1 MSDNIDFQNMLMS
14 EDDYQKLLGSEL
26 GKYYAGRWEYFKEV
40 IDIIKHEEIKS
51 VLEIGPAQHPIVKKC
66 DVMIKPENDMWGR
79 PKKEFSKQY
88 LHDATETPW
97 PIKDKRYDLLIALQV
112 REHLGNK
119 QSRAFREVMRVSKMA
134 ILSFPYMW
142 DCPKDSR
149 NYPAHHM
156 INEELIGDWT
166 LNIKPEKIIKIPR
179 TGPEVS
185 KGPRIIYFW
194 KFN

>member
-1 MSDNIDFQNMLMS
+1 MTHDN
-14 EDDYQKLLGSEL
+14 YQELLKGEL
-26 GKYYAGRWEYFKEV
+26 GKYYEGRWEYFSKV
-40 IDIIKHEEIKS
+40 IELIKNEDIKT
-51 VLEIGPAQHPIVKKC
+51 VLEIGPAQHPIVKDC
-66 DVMIKPENDMWGR
+66 SVMIKPEDDMWGR
-79 PKKEFSKQY
+79 PEKELSKQI
-88 LHDATETPW
+88 LHDATEKPW
-97 PIKDKRYDLLIALQV
+97 PIKDKQYDLLIALQV
-112 REHLGNK
+112 WEHLDNK
-119 QSRAFREVMRVSKMA
+119 QSRAIREVMRVSKMA

-156 INEELIGDWT
+156 IDEELIGDWT

-194 KFN
+194 KFNK